1 MTRVALDDRDGPR
14 DECGVFGVYAPE
26 SDVARLA
33 YFALYALQHR
43 GQESAGIA
51 TTEAGHIMT
60 VRDLGLV
67 SQVFDEEKLRALD
80 GEMAIGHVR
89 YSTTGSSAWENAQ
102 PVWRSDERQVAL
114 AHNGNLINAVELHA
128 ALSEQGVQFRGT
140 SDSEIIAALLSTHP
154 AERIEDALAEVM
166 PRLEGAYSTVVMTK
180 DAVVGFRDPAG
191 VRPLSLGQLGDR
203 YCLASE
209 SCAFDIIGAEL
220 LREVQP
226 GEMISLGPGGIET
239 RQLVESERKAFCVFE
254 HIYFARPDSILEGN
268 RTQVSRRKM
277 GEILFRESP
286 VEADVV
292 IAVPDS
298 GNAAATGYSKASGI
312 PRDDGLI
319 KNRYVARTFIQPGQE
334 LRKHGLRMKF
344 NPLRE
349 VVAGKRLVVVD
360 DSIVRGNTTRQI
372 VQMLRGAGAAE
383 IHMRISA
390 PPIRHPCHYGI
401 DMSTTQEMVAHGRTE
416 AEIAE
421 ELDCDSLAYLSLDGV
436 YEAIRSS
443 RDTHCD
449 ACFSGATRSPAP
461 TPRTASSRWRSWRSC
476 AADGNKR
483 ASFGVLE
490 VWTTTHAWTE
500 SSRCS
505 WTVSS
510 TASVPPSSRPGPS
523 WPTGLRL
530 RAPVASSC
538 KRRPPRLRRRSSCG
552 DGSTRLA
559 PCRAPAPALAA
570 VGRARRA
577 GCRCGARAGSDDSGG
592 GGPTVDG
599 VLADTGRAPAAAV
612 SPRGGPLL
620 PVEVEGVR
628 FPDYEEKFG
637 WRAVGQRDDEIDGR
651 KVRTVVYARGRDR
664 VTYSIVAG
672 DALAE
677 PSGRDIAAE
686 GTRLRVIGDGAV
698 TWRRLGH
705 TCVMEGPALRTVA
718 ELAGWTAK
726 GKVVF

>member
-33 YFALYALQHR
+33 YFALFALQHR

-51 TTEAGHIMT
+51 TAENGHIMT

-67 SQVFDEEKLRALD
+67 SQVFDEEKLRALQ
-80 GEMAIGHVR
+80 GSMAIGHVR

-102 PVWRSDERQVAL
+102 PVWRSDTRQVAL

-128 ALSEQGVQFRGT
+128 LLSEQGVQFRGT

-154 AERIEDALAEVM
+154 AGGVEEALADVM
-166 PRLEGAYSTVVMTK
+166 PRLEGAFSTVVMTK
-180 DAVVGFRDPAG
+180 DRVVGFRDPAG
-191 VRPLSLGQLGDR
+191 LRPLALGQVGDR

-226 GEMISLGPGGIET
+226 GEMISIGERGIET
-239 RQLVESERKAFCVFE
+239 RQLVESPRKAFCVFE

-277 GEILFRESP
+277 GEILFREAP
-286 VEADVV
+286 VDADVV

-298 GNAAATGYSKASGI
+298 GNPAATGYSKASGI

-349 VVAGKRLVVVD
+349 VVEGKRLVVVD

-372 VQMLRGAGAAE
+372 VQMLRGVGAAE

-416 AEIAE
+416 QEIAV
-421 ELDCDSLAYLSLDGV
+421 ELGCDSLAYLSLEGV
-436 YEAIRSS
+436 YEAIRST
-443 RDTHCD
+443 RETHCD
-449 ACFSGATRSPAP
+449 ACFSGDYPLARSD
-461 TPRTASSRWRSWRSC
+461 TANGKF
-476 AADGNKR
+476 A
-483 ASFGVLE
+483 LE
-490 VWTTTHAWTE
+490 E
-500 SSRCS
+500 
-505 WTVSS
+505 
-510 TASVPPSSRPGPS
+510 
-523 WPTGLRL
+523 
-530 RAPVASSC
+530 
-538 KRRPPRLRRRSSCG
+538 
-552 DGSTRLA
+552 LA
-559 PCRAPAPALAA
+559 
-570 VGRARRA
+570 V
-577 GCRCGARAGSDDSGG
+577 
-592 GGPTVDG
+592 
-599 VLADTGRAPAAAV
+599 
-612 SPRGGPLL
+612 
-620 PVEVEGVR
+620 
-628 FPDYEEKFG
+628 
-637 WRAVGQRDDEIDGR
+637 
-651 KVRTVVYARGRDR
+651 VRT
-664 VTYSIVAG
+664 
-672 DALAE
+672 
-677 PSGRDIAAE
+677 
-686 GTRLRVIGDGAV
+686 
-698 TWRRLGH
+698 
-705 TCVMEGPALRTVA
+705 
-718 ELAGWTAK
+718 
-726 GKVVF
+726 